1 MAHQIS
7 LAVSY
12 GLSCCSACGI
22 SLSSPGTEL
31 ASLAVEGEFLT
42 TGPLGKSLWKDLG
55 VYIMN
60 HFVILPCNKHHSKND
75 KSDVQSEWMK
85 EKWNTEREGEGKKG
99 IRMH

>member
-7 LAVSY
+7 LAVSH

-60 HFVILPCNKHHSKND
+60 HFVMTPATIQMNLEDTVLSEISHH
-75 KSDVQSEWMK
+75 KSTNV
-85 EKWNTEREGEGKKG
+85 
-99 IRMH
+99 